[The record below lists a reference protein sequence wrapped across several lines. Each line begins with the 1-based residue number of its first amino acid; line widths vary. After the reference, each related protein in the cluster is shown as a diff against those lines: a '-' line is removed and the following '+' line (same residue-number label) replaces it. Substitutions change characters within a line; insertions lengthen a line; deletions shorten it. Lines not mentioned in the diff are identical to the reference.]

1 MAKKP
6 VAGAPVPVK
15 NSTPPA
21 TPVAKPAPAAAP
33 KPAAAKAPVP
43 AAAPV
48 ATAAK
53 PAKAPAPA
61 SAPVASTAVR
71 NSPVPKT
78 TRPATPMANSPREV
92 TQADIAKRAYEI
104 WASGQGG
111 SETDNWLRAERE
123 LRGL

>member
-6 VAGAPVPVK
+6 IAGIPAPAK
-15 NSTPPA
+15 NSTPVMP
-21 TPVAKPAPAAAP
+21 PAKPAAPAP
-33 KPAAAKAPVP
+33 
-43 AAAPV
+43 
-48 ATAAK
+48 K
-53 PAKAPAPA
+53 PAKAPAPT

-78 TRPATPMANSPREV
+78 ARPATPTAAPAAREV

>member
-6 VAGAPVPVK
+6 AAGIPAPAK
-15 NSTPPA
+15 NSTPA
-21 TPVAKPAPAAAP
+21 TPAP
-33 KPAAAKAPVP
+33 KPAAAPAK
-43 AAAPV
+43 AAAP
-48 ATAAK
+48 AAPK
-53 PAKAPAPA
+53 PAKAPAPT

-78 TRPATPMANSPREV
+78 TRPASPLAAAREV

>member
-6 VAGAPVPVK
+6 AAGIPAPAK
-15 NSTPPA
+15 NSTPA
-21 TPVAKPAPAAAP
+21 TPAPKPAPAKAAAPAAAP
-33 KPAAAKAPVP
+33 KPA
-43 AAAPV
+43 
-48 ATAAK
+48 
-53 PAKAPAPA
+53 KAPAPT

-71 NSPVPKT
+71 NSPVPKAA
-78 TRPATPMANSPREV
+78 RPASPLAAAREV

>member
-6 VAGAPVPVK
+6 VAGTPAPAK
-15 NSTPPA
+15 NSTPVMP
-21 TPVAKPAPAAAP
+21 PAKPAAPAAA
-33 KPAAAKAPVP
+33 
-43 AAAPV
+43 AAPN
-48 ATAAK
+48 

-61 SAPVASTAVR
+61 SAVASTAVR

-78 TRPATPMANSPREV
+78 NRPATPMATPAAREV